1 MLPLLALSFALHF
14 AAKRVTRLYEQGSG
28 RPLYAGEGKDE
39 DEDAAAEEI
48 ERSDFHP
55 IDGGI
60 RAAS

>member
-1 MLPLLALSFALHF
+1 VLPLLALSFALHF